1 MKKKP
6 SYKDALDQLRRSEDF
21 EARTI
26 QKLKLNQKT
35 TAKGANTMTTTQPT
49 TRKRKTLTAWT
60 AGVAACAVLGL
71 GIYAFNGGSEPVA
84 PAPGTGTAVV
94 ENQPAPTTAKQMVN
108 IDGIIDEVS
117 ADGTSFRIGELWVT
131 VTDATE
137 YGISGPT
144 APPLSEQLV
153 SEDFKVGN
161 AVSGFTSEDVASGQV
176 TAERIYNNF

>member
-1 MKKKP
+1 M
-6 SYKDALDQLRRSEDF
+6 
-21 EARTI
+21 
-26 QKLKLNQKT
+26 
-35 TAKGANTMTTTQPT
+35 
-49 TRKRKTLTAWT
+49 
-60 AGVAACAVLGL
+60 
-71 GIYAFNGGSEPVA
+71 A